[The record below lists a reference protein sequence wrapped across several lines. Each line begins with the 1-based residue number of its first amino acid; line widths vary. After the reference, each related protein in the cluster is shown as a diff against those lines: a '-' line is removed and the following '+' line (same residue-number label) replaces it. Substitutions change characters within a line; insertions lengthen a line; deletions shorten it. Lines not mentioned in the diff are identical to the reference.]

1 MLIKNKILRFYKS
14 IIFKFRKKT
23 DLDLLSNDIN
33 NLNEL
38 FNYFGSDKGT
48 NVINP
53 YQKKKDYSKIKK
65 IGHGYGY
72 FYENHLKNLQNKKIK
87 ILEIGTWKG
96 ASAAAFYFYFKKA
109 KIYCLDRNYKLI
121 YSSKRLKFFNC
132 NTTSIKE
139 IDSLNN
145 ILFENK
151 ENTFEVIIDD
161 GSHIY
166 SDILRNL
173 TFFFKKV
180 KSGGY
185 YIIED
190 FNHYRFYNEL
200 NDSDNSSLDI
210 HDILMHIV
218 DKVQFDS
225 TIIKEKFQLYCFDN
239 ISNITIHKG
248 IQKDSFI
255 AFIKKK

>member
-1 MLIKNKILRFYKS
+1 MHLKDKILRFYKS
-14 IIFKFRKKT
+14 IIFKFKRKT
-23 DLDLLSNDIN
+23 NLDLLSTNID
-33 NLNEL
+33 NLDEL

-53 YQKKKDYSKIKK
+53 YQKKKDYLQIKK

-72 FYENHLKNLQNKKIK
+72 FYENHLKYLRNKKIN

-121 YSSKRLKFFNC
+121 FRSKRLKFFNC
-132 NTTSIKE
+132 NTTSTKE
-139 IDSLNN
+139 INNLDN

-190 FNHYRFYNEL
+190 FNHYRFSNEL
-200 NDSDNSSLDI
+200 NDRDNSSPDI
-210 HDILMHIV
+210 HDILRHIV
-218 DKVQFDS
+218 DKVQFNS
-225 TIIKEKFQLYCFDN
+225 TIIKEKFQFYCFDN